1 MFHRGDMAE
10 YHCYRLMTDQERNWE
25 LFKNRNLIRR
35 LGWKNWEYLKNAK
48 HATLMQLFD
57 EFTLHLETNGAS
69 QLELQARR
77 LLMVELRIQHLDIIS
92 EVFQMHYN
100 DITN

>member
-1 MFHRGDMAE
+1 ME
-10 YHCYRLMTDQERNWE
+10 
-25 LFKNRNLIRR
+25 NRD
-35 LGWKNWEYLKNAK
+35 YLKNAE

-57 EFTLHLETNGAS
+57 EFTLHLVTNGAS
-69 QLELQARR
+69 QVEIQARR

-92 EVFQMHYN
+92 EVFQMHYH